1 MLYTTEMHQYGNRL
15 QPGVSLYV
23 FFSNTYV
30 LVSLAIFVMQSIS
43 TVSAME
49 PMLQENAVA

>member
-23 FFSNTYV
+23 FLNKYV

-43 TVSAME
+43 TASAME
-49 PMLQENAVA
+49 PMLQENVVA